1 MASITADRKGKQ
13 HFLLVIFCKKKKK
26 AVIVPYSHIKYYAAS
41 SFLLMPN
48 YSHYPPYNGCK
59 NSVSTLG

>member
-13 HFLLVIFCKKKKK
+13 HFLLQLFFVKKKQ
-26 AVIVPYSHIKYYAAS
+26 AVIVPYSHIK
-41 SFLLMPN
+41 
-48 YSHYPPYNGCK
+48 SHYPSNNGCK